1 MSTSLENINSFKM
14 TLSYISIAEMAVALG
29 LVTSRCGSNK
39 HAGAH
44 KMGVGMK
51 TQAVQKLNCISSLSG
66 KAFKVLTE
74 SILPRWI
81 SAE

>member
-1 MSTSLENINSFKM
+1 M

-44 KMGVGMK
+44 KNGGWDENPSSSE
-51 TQAVQKLNCISSLSG
+51 TKLHFLSLWQ
-66 KAFKVLTE
+66 
-74 SILPRWI
+74 SIQ
-81 SAE
+81 STD